1 MRFDLAD
8 LSLFRHVVEAG
19 SITHGAERAHL
30 ALAAAST
37 RIRNMEDALGV
48 PLLTRGRQGVTPTQ
62 AGRTLLQHARTILRQ
77 AERLHEDLG
86 AYGGGLAGQIRV
98 LSNTN
103 ALTEF
108 LPEALSSFLAAHPNV
123 SVDLEERLS
132 DEIVGLIAEGVAD
145 LGVVAGTVDAGA
157 LETYPFRRDRFVL
170 VVAQDHPLAKRAKI
184 GFEEVLDH
192 DFVGLDR
199 ASAIQRF
206 LATKAVR
213 IGRPLRLR
221 VQLRSFDAVCRLV
234 ECKVGIGIVPET
246 TARRVSKTMAIAIVP
261 LTDSWAVR
269 DLTICMRNMDELPL
283 YARQLVEHLRAI
295 SVAGRCLLPRHQHP
309 IIEIEQHGG
318 IVIVAGLER
327 KIAARL
333 VVGRDRAQPQRADV
347 AAAGQL
353 GLGQHLRP
361 GKHRAAGKQRRDVTA
376 AIDGG
381 DVEGVGEAVEGQRAG
396 ERDDVAAIDQPP
408 AEAALAWR

>member
-1 MRFDLAD
+1 MPFDLAD
-8 LSLFRHVVEAG
+8 LSLFRHVIEAG
-19 SITHGAERAHL
+19 SITHGAARAHL

-37 RIRNMEDALGV
+37 RIRNMEEALGV
-48 PLLTRGRQGVTPTQ
+48 VLLRRGRQGVTPTQ
-62 AGRTLLQHARTILRQ
+62 AGRTLLQHARAILRQ

-145 LGVVAGTVDAGA
+145 LGIVAGTVDAGA

-170 VVAQDHPLAKRAKI
+170 VVARSNPLGQRDKI

-199 ASAIQRF
+199 ASALQRF
-206 LATKAVR
+206 LAGKAVR

-234 ECKVGIGIVPET
+234 ECNVGIGIVPET
-246 TARRVSKTMAIAIVP
+246 TARRVAKTMAIAAVP
-261 LTDSWAVR
+261 LTNSWAVR
-269 DLTICMRNMDELPL
+269 ELTICIRDMKELPL
-283 YARQLVEHLRAI
+283 YARQLVEHLRA
-295 SVAGRCLLPRHQHP
+295 Q
-309 IIEIEQHGG
+309 E
-318 IVIVAGLER
+318 
-327 KIAARL
+327 
-333 VVGRDRAQPQRADV
+333 
-347 AAAGQL
+347 
-353 GLGQHLRP
+353 
-361 GKHRAAGKQRRDVTA
+361 
-376 AIDGG
+376 
-381 DVEGVGEAVEGQRAG
+381 
-396 ERDDVAAIDQPP
+396 
-408 AEAALAWR
+408 